1 MKIFIA
7 ALHRSSRHMFG
18 TYMINHRVGFI
29 LFIVT
34 MMALFTIP
42 QSISTAQDDGLNL
55 TLTSEYDIGFGC
67 PLASA
72 LDPDGTT
79 LWVLMNNC
87 GSKRYNLQ
95 AYDVTDGT
103 NVTENDYADALLAL
117 DTIYVDGFINPLA
130 VTPEGDLSIRYNDPD
145 TYESINLVI
154 PLATDGEA
162 TTIKSDSYNALMA
175 IMSEYPEFSTYSS
188 DHTQVVAS
196 GGTSLHVVDVQAE
209 SEIVEIEL
217 EGSANNA
224 FTSFSADGTAL
235 YVTRLTNPDDYDDY
249 SATLYIYN
257 LPDGELLA
265 EYEVPSFLVWVSPD
279 GKYAAAQ
286 VGSSNIGDRDDLY
299 VTELESGRTSPAQT
313 LLEEPHPVTTCLNTG
328 ADMTDVNFMTSG
340 IFSNA
345 GLQWLPDSSGLLL
358 SLSYGGEAAG
368 AGTPCYFNYSR
379 LRNYIVEDA
388 G

>member
-1 MKIFIA
+1 MVRTQAKYYRLVLIFC
-7 ALHRSSRHMFG
+7 
-18 TYMINHRVGFI
+18 
-29 LFIVT
+29 IVVV
-34 MMALFTIP
+34 MVLFTG
-42 QSISTAQDDGLNL
+42 ISTAQDDSL
-55 TLTSEYDIGFGC
+55 TLTQTAEYDIGFDC
-67 PLASA
+67 PLASTF
-72 LDPDGTT
+72 DPTGTK

-87 GSKRYNLQ
+87 GSRRYTLQ
-95 AYDVTDGT
+95 VYNVMDGS
-103 NVTENDYADALLAL
+103 NITENDYADALLAL

-130 VTPEGDLSIRYNDPD
+130 VTPDGDLSIRYSDPD
-145 TYESINLVI
+145 TYESINLLI
-154 PLATDGEA
+154 PVTTGGEA

-217 EGSANNA
+217 EGSADNA
-224 FTSFSADGTAL
+224 IASFSADGTAL

-249 SATLYIYN
+249 SATLFIYS

-265 EYEVPSFLVWVSPD
+265 EYEVPSFIVWVSPD

-286 VGSSNIGDRDDLY
+286 VGSSNIGERDDLF

-328 ADMTDVNFMTSG
+328 ADMSDVNFMTSG

-358 SLSYGGEAAG
+358 PLSYGGDGVGGG
-368 AGTPCYFNYSR
+368 APCFFNYSR
-379 LRNYIVEDA
+379 LRSYTVEDA